1 MAKKVAQLT
10 VTGLLEE
17 VAAYLADA
25 TAEGI
30 KCDAGNAT
38 AGKRLRKIIAV
49 IPKKLKI
56 VKAISL
62 GKEV

>member
-1 MAKKVAQLT
+1 MAKKAQPT
-10 VTGLLEE
+10 VTALLEE
-17 VAAYLADA
+17 VAALLTEAA
-25 TAEGI
+25 AEGE
-30 KCDAGNAT
+30 KFDRGNKAAG
-38 AGKRLRKIIAV
+38 GRLRKIIAV